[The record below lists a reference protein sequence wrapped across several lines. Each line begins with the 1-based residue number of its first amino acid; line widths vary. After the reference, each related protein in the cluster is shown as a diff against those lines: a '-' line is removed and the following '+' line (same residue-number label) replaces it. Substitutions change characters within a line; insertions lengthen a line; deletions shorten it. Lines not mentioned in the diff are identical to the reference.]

1 MITKKLLKKIGK
13 GDHDALI
20 EAVEYLLDHYEEDKF
35 DQGYNSCV
43 ADLSVHAQILA
54 DEIWKLHGERSPDK
68 PFNKPN
74 LNKVIEDYFNTI
86 LNE

>member
-35 DQGYNSCV
+35 KQGYNSCV
-43 ADLSVHAQILA
+43 DDLSVHAQRLA
-54 DEIWKLHGERSPDK
+54 EYIEEKYLKGALKTGLAE
-68 PFNKPN
+68 
-74 LNKVIEDYFNTI
+74 VIEDYFNKLI
-86 LNE
+86 HE